1 MLVLLLIDKA
11 SAEKLSVQV
20 NEAVQLLTDYNSRLA
35 SEMEYRKK
43 LTTMLKDFLQ
53 AQKDLLAQAEH
64 RLEVK
69 IFTFKQVVV
78 YKENLLSDGLEL
90 DTEVLY

>member
-1 MLVLLLIDKA
+1 MLVALLTDKA
-11 SAEKLSVQV
+11 SAEKLSAQV

-64 RLEVK
+64 RLEVNT
-69 IFTFKQVVV
+69 FAFKQAVV
-78 YKENLLSDGLEL
+78 NRLACPS
-90 DTEVLY
+90 

>member
-1 MLVLLLIDKA
+1 MSLLVLADKA

-64 RLEVK
+64 RLEVNT
-69 IFTFKQVVV
+69 FTFEQVLVSR
-78 YKENLLSDGLEL
+78 ENLLSLGLQFR
-90 DTEVLY
+90 Y

>member
-1 MLVLLLIDKA
+1 MKYQTVFSCATTTVGLMYRQLLMVVVLLADKA

-43 LTTMLKDFLQ
+43 LTTMLRDFLQ

-69 IFTFKQVVV
+69 F
-78 YKENLLSDGLEL
+78 L
-90 DTEVLY
+90 